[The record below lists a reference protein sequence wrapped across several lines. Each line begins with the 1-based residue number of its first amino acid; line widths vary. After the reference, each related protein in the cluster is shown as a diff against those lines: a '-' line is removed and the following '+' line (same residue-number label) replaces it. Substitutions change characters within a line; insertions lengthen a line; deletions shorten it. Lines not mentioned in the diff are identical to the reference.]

1 MARMEF
7 VARGDYEIAGQGGT
21 PDALLEL
28 GLICSTGREGKVDL
42 IEAHKWFNLAAM
54 RGNDE
59 AKHYRSEVAQMM
71 SKSDVAEALRKARE
85 WLSSVH

>member
-7 VARGDYEIAGQGGT
+7 AVRNGYEIAGQGGT
-21 PDALLEL
+21 PDGLLEL
-28 GLICSTGREGKVDL
+28 GLNCSSGREGDVDL

-59 AKHYRSEVAQMM
+59 AKQHRSEVAELM
-71 SKSDVAEALRKARE
+71 SKADVAVALRRARE
-85 WLSSVH
+85 WLSTH